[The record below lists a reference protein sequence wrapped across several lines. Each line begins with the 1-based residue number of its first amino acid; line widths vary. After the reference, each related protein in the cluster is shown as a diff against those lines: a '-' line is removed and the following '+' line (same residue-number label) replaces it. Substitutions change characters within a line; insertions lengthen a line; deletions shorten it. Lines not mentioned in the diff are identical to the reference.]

1 MTDVAHILGE
11 FIAAWQAGDRPRLP
25 DFLQRVPAADRDELA
40 EQIQTYLFVAPEP
53 EYDEATWTAMT
64 ADPMVA
70 TVAAASMEPE
80 PWPQLL
86 PRLRERARLSL
97 ADVAGRLGLRPELAP
112 KAEQLLGEMES
123 GELDPS
129 LPTHGLLERL
139 ARILGVTTA
148 ALDWR
153 GGAPAGPGAPLL
165 YRSTAEDADY
175 SVALLSEALVTD
187 AGDWDEAD
195 ELFLGG
201 R

>member
-11 FIAAWQAGDRPRLP
+11 FIAAWQAGERPRLP
-25 DFLQRVPAADRDELA
+25 DYLERVPAADRHELA
-40 EQIQTYLFVAPEP
+40 EQIQTYLLVAPEP
-53 EYDEATWTAMT
+53 SYDEATWSAMT
-64 ADPMVA
+64 ADPMVGA
-70 TVAAASMEPE
+70 VAAAAMEPE
-80 PWPQLL
+80 PWPHLL

-97 ADVAGRLGLRPELAP
+97 ADVAGRLGLRSDLEP
-112 KAEQLLGEMES
+112 KAEQLLSEMES
-123 GELDPS
+123 GALDPS
-129 LPTHGLLERL
+129 LPTRGLLERL
-139 ARILGVTTA
+139 ATVLGVTPA

-165 YRSTAEDADY
+165 YRSTAEEADY